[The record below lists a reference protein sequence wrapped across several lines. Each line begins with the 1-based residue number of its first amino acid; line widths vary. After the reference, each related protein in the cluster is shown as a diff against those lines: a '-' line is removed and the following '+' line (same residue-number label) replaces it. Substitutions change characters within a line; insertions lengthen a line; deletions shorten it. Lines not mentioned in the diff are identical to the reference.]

1 MQKRNTPIQRLL
13 PYPKRSRFKRDVI
26 TPARNRRLAN
36 NLLFVL
42 IKNPIVVEVTNRVLY
57 RVAQILFRVPIKQM
71 RNTITF
77 LIVYPSHPDRW
88 NRVIH
93 HTAKIH
99 FFWQKSEYH
108 RTFAKLMAC
117 NLSHNL
123 IKHYAD
129 HLRLELSLSEN
140 SVEAYCHDVNLFLQ
154 YLESQNESTEIKDI
168 KQATVENFFAY
179 LYDMNIGASS
189 QARILSGLKS
199 FWRYLT
205 QESLTEKDPTEL
217 IVSPSMGRHLPEVLS
232 YEEIQKMIDS
242 IDLSQPNGH
251 RNKAMIEVMYGCGL
265 RVSELIG
272 LQISNIY
279 KDDGFLRIFGKGSKE
294 RLVPIGDSSL
304 KILFQYIEGAR
315 LHIKPKPK
323 YTDTVFLNS
332 RGTGLTRQTVFLLV
346 KELAERN
353 GIHKTI
359 SPHTFRHSFATHL
372 LEGGANLLAVQQM
385 LGHASVSTTE
395 IYTHISDDLL
405 RETLMDFHPRNRS

>member
-1 MQKRNTPIQRLL
+1 
-13 PYPKRSRFKRDVI
+13 
-26 TPARNRRLAN
+26 
-36 NLLFVL
+36 
-42 IKNPIVVEVTNRVLY
+42 
-57 RVAQILFRVPIKQM
+57 
-71 RNTITF
+71 
-77 LIVYPSHPDRW
+77 
-88 NRVIH
+88 
-93 HTAKIH
+93 
-99 FFWQKSEYH
+99 
-108 RTFAKLMAC
+108 MASST
-117 NLSHNL
+117 NLSANL

-129 HLRLELSLSEN
+129 HLRLELSLSDN
-140 SVEAYCHDVNLFLQ
+140 SVEAYCHDVSLFLQ
-154 YLESQNESTEIKDI
+154 YLESQQRSTAIRDI
-168 KQATVENFFAY
+168 KQDTIENFFAY
-179 LYDMNIGASS
+179 LYVLNIGATS

-199 FWRYLT
+199 FWRYLI
-205 QESLTEKDPTEL
+205 QENLAEKDPTEL
-217 IVSPSMGRHLPEVLS
+217 ISSPSLGRHLPEVLS
-232 YEEIQKMIDS
+232 YEEIQMMIDS

-279 KDDGFLRIFGKGSKE
+279 REDGFLRIFGKGSKE
-294 RLVPIGDSSL
+294 RLVPIGDGSL
-304 KILFQYIEGAR
+304 KILFQYIDGAR
-315 LHIKPKPK
+315 KHIQVKPK
-323 YTDTVFLNS
+323 YSDIVFLNS

>member
-1 MQKRNTPIQRLL
+1 MDINK
-13 PYPKRSRFKRDVI
+13 
-26 TPARNRRLAN
+26 
-36 NLLFVL
+36 
-42 IKNPIVVEVTNRVLY
+42 
-57 RVAQILFRVPIKQM
+57 
-71 RNTITF
+71 
-77 LIVYPSHPDRW
+77 
-88 NRVIH
+88 
-93 HTAKIH
+93 
-99 FFWQKSEYH
+99 
-108 RTFAKLMAC
+108 
-117 NLSHNL
+117 NL
-123 IKHYAD
+123 IKHYAN

-140 SVEAYCHDVNLFLQ
+140 SVEAYCHDVHLFLQ
-154 YLESQNESTEIKDI
+154 YLENQNTGTEVNSITQDTI
-168 KQATVENFFAY
+168 ENFFAY
-179 LYDMNIGASS
+179 LYDLNIGATS

-199 FWRYLT
+199 FWRYLI
-205 QESLTEKDPTEL
+205 QEGLAEKDPTEL
-217 IVSPSMGRHLPEVLS
+217 ISSPSLGRHLPEVLS

-272 LQISNIY
+272 LQISDIY
-279 KDDGFLRIFGKGSKE
+279 REDGFLRIFGKGSKE

-315 LHIKPKPK
+315 LHVTPKPK
-323 YTDTVFLNS
+323 FTDIVFLNR
-332 RGTGLTRQTVFLLV
+332 RGTGLTRQSVFLLV

-405 RETLMDFHPRNRS
+405 RETLTSFHPRLK